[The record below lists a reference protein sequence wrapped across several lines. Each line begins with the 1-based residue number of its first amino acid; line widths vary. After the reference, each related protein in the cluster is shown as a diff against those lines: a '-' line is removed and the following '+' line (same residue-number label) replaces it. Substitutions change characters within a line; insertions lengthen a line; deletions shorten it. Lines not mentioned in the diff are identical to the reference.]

1 MNGESAG
8 NKGNTERLQQVHMEG
23 DTVDGGPDPHRD
35 CIRVMLPT
43 GNEVFLVRH
52 SLHHD
57 S

>member
-8 NKGNTERLQQVHMEG
+8 KKGNKERLQQVHMEG